1 VESENRDGGAGATL
15 TSRRAVLKGLGG
27 LGAAAFIS
35 PASARA
41 LEALRASG
49 EAAKPVFLT
58 TDQLAVVD
66 ALSERIIPADA
77 HSPGAHAARVA
88 DFVDLLLSE
97 QDAETQAQWRFGL
110 AALDER
116 SRDCH
121 ARGFADLDGAAQD
134 ALLAELAKSELDPK
148 TSLERFFVEAK
159 LRTIQGYYTSE
170 IGIHKE
176 LRYKGNK
183 VLLEFV
189 GCQTEDGKDCA
200 HCGQKAEA

>member
-27 LGAAAFIS
+27 LGAAAFLS

-170 IGIHKE
+170 IGIHKD
-176 LRYKGNK
+176 LRYKGNQF
-183 VLLEFV
+183 LAEFV
-189 GCQTEDGKDCA
+189 GYEEQA
-200 HCGQKAEA
+200 